1 MDNWVENYLKIVSN
15 IHVFLTMIA
24 TDDDKQKEVAEETP
38 NTLYEIVKQLM
49 LALVDANESSKP
61 GIRTPAPKIITPL
74 IDTIRY
80 EAASTISIVW
90 KELILSNQQVC
101 YLKRIY

>member
-1 MDNWVENYLKIVSN
+1 
-15 IHVFLTMIA
+15 MIA